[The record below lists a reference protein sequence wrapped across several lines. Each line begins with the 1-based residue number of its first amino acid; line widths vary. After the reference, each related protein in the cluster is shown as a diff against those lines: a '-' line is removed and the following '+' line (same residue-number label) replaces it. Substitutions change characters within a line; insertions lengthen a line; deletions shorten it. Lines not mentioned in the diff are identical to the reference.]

1 MDVLYDKI
9 AFLCSKKG
17 ISITT
22 MCKDSGVSRAALSD
36 LRMGRSKTLSFTT
49 LYKIAAYFD
58 VSVDDLLGT
67 YTKPRGKTVSTSD
80 PNDRGP
86 YLLGKLG
93 DGTITP
99 DEHEE
104 LKTILIHN
112 RIGGYLQKL
121 SPEGQREAEKRVKEL
136 TEIPRYQSRPE
147 APTDDETPSE
157 GKDPAQE

>member
-1 MDVLYDKI
+1 MYEIFEALLAERGVTAYQVAK
-9 AFLCSKKG
+9 ATG
-17 ISITT
+17 ISTG
-22 MCKDSGVSRAALSD
+22 SLSD
-36 LRMGRSKTLSFTT
+36 WKNGRSTPKVEKLQ
-49 LYKIAAYFD
+49 KIAAYFG
-58 VSVDDLLGT
+58 VSMDELLGT
-67 YTKPRGKTVSTSD
+67 YTKPRGKTISTSD

-136 TEIPRYQSRPE
+136 TEIPRYQLQTE
-147 APTDDETPSE
+147 APTADATPAE

>member
-1 MDVLYDKI
+1 MYEIFEALLAERGVTAYQVAK
-9 AFLCSKKG
+9 ATG
-17 ISITT
+17 ISTG
-22 MCKDSGVSRAALSD
+22 SLSD
-36 LRMGRSKTLSFTT
+36 WKNGRSSPKVEKLQ
-49 LYKIAAYFD
+49 KIAAYFG
-58 VSVDDLLGT
+58 VSMDELLGT
-67 YTKPRGKTVSTSD
+67 YTKPRGKTISTSD

-136 TEIPRYQSRPE
+136 TEIPRYQLQTE
-147 APTDDETPSE
+147 APTADATPAE

>member
-1 MDVLYDKI
+1 MYEIFEALLAERGVTAYQVAK
-9 AFLCSKKG
+9 ATG
-17 ISITT
+17 ISTG
-22 MCKDSGVSRAALSD
+22 SLSD
-36 LRMGRSKTLSFTT
+36 WKNGRSSPKVEKLQ
-49 LYKIAAYFD
+49 KIAAYFG
-58 VSVDDLLGT
+58 VSMDELLGT
-67 YTKPRGKTVSTSD
+67 YTKPRGKTISTSD

-136 TEIPRYQSRPE
+136 TEIPRYQLQTE
-147 APTDDETPSE
+147 APTADATPPE
-157 GKDPAQE
+157 GKDPTQE

>member
-1 MDVLYDKI
+1 MYEIFEALLAERGVTAYQVAK
-9 AFLCSKKG
+9 ATG
-17 ISITT
+17 ISTG
-22 MCKDSGVSRAALSD
+22 SLSD
-36 LRMGRSKTLSFTT
+36 WKNGRSSPKVEKLQ
-49 LYKIAAYFD
+49 KIAAYFG
-58 VSVDDLLGT
+58 VSVDELLGT

>member
-9 AFLCSKKG
+9 ASLCSKKG

-49 LYKIAAYFD
+49 LYKIAVYFD

-67 YTKPRGKTVSTSD
+67 YTKPRGQTISTND
-80 PNDRGP
+80 PNDRCS
-86 YLLGKLG
+86 YLLGKLL

-104 LKTILIHN
+104 LKTRLILN
-112 RIGGYLQKL
+112 RIGGYLEKL

-147 APTDDETPSE
+147 APTADATTPE